1 MCYIGCSL
9 ASEMSILEMRGLIL
23 TGFVGHSTET
33 ASNIDKNKTLTS
45 VSSSYFLYRIV
56 ASQDRKAIISLGRIY

>member
-1 MCYIGCSL
+1 
-9 ASEMSILEMRGLIL
+9 MRGLIL